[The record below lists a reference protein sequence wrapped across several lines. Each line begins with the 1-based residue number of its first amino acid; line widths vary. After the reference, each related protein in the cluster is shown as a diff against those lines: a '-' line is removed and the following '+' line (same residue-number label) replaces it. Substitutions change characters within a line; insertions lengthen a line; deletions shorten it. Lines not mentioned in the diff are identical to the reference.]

1 MRYAARVL
9 GRQILA
15 AARGFGSVVVTGP
28 RRAGK
33 TYLLRH
39 LLPKADYVLL
49 EDPDILA
56 RVRSDPRSFLAERRP
71 PVILDE
77 IQNAP
82 ELFNY
87 VRSVLDHAPRRTGQ
101 WFLTGSQEAALMSGV
116 TESLAGRAAIFQ
128 LLPLSM
134 AESSKVDLFS
144 GGYPEVIARP
154 RQREA
159 WFSSYI
165 QSYLERDVRAVTNV
179 RDLSTFR
186 RFLGLVA
193 SRHGQILNRSDLA
206 QPLGVSVPTIGEW
219 LSILEVTGQ
228 ILIVPPYFENFGKR
242 IIKSPKVYLADSGLA
257 CYLLGIRSRAELARS
272 PFRGALF
279 EGLVA
284 AEIAKAQLNGGGRK
298 ELYFFRDRPGL
309 EVDFLFPRGG
319 TLWLVEA
326 KASGTVFPSDAR
338 GVRALMTARKGAK
351 SAVGIVVH
359 QATRNPSPTAVLAEG
374 VRALPLGALVAN
386 LNA

>member
-1 MRYAARVL
+1 MATDS
-9 GRQILA
+9 GDPGI
-15 AARGFGSVVVTGP
+15 GS
-28 RRAGK
+28 
-33 TYLLRH
+33 
-39 LLPKADYVLL
+39 
-49 EDPDILA
+49 
-56 RVRSDPRSFLAERRP
+56 
-71 PVILDE
+71 
-77 IQNAP
+77 
-82 ELFNY
+82 
-87 VRSVLDHAPRRTGQ
+87 
-101 WFLTGSQEAALMSGV
+101 MSGV
-116 TESLAGRAAIFQ
+116 TESLAGRAALFQ
-128 LLPLSM
+128 FLPLSM
-134 AESSKVDLFS
+134 AELPKVDLFL
-144 GGYPEVIARP
+144 GGYPEVLARP
-154 RQREA
+154 RQRDA

-165 QSYLERDVRAVTNV
+165 QSSLERDVRAVTNV

-193 SRHGQILNRSDLA
+193 SRHRQVLNRSDLA
-206 QPLGVSVPTIGEW
+206 QPLGVSVPTVGEW

-242 IIKSPKVYLADSGLA
+242 LIKSPKVYFADSGLA
-257 CYLLGIRSRAELARS
+257 CYLLGIRSRDELARS

-319 TLWLVEA
+319 SLWLVEA

-338 GVRALMTARKGAK
+338 AVRALMTARKGAK

-359 QATRNPSPTAVLAEG
+359 QETRNPSTTSVLAEG
-374 VRALPLGALVAN
+374 VRALPLGALVSE
-386 LNA
+386 LNG